1 MNDDNPSSAAEPR
14 PEPAAPAP
22 RRRRRPW
29 TGLAIALLL
38 LAVGGGIAWWIARP
52 GPAPG
57 GPGFGPGRFG
67 GPGAQP
73 VSVQAVQRR
82 DVRVIVDA
90 IGTLTASRTVVVQ
103 PQVGGVLQSLHF
115 TEGGPVRAG
124 QLLARIDPRAFEV
137 AVGQAEGTL
146 ARDSAQLDNA
156 RADLAR
162 YTDLVAKDAAPRQ
175 QLDTQHALVRQL
187 EGTVQVDGATLA
199 AARLQLSYTRVLAP
213 LSGRAGLRQ
222 VDVGNVVQPGSANG
236 LLSITATQPIS
247 LLFAVPSAHLPQ
259 IEARLRAGQPLEV
272 QAWDA
277 TGTTMLAEGRLT
289 TVDNAIDPGT
299 DTIRLKAS
307 FPNLDDRLF
316 PNQPVSVR
324 LRLDTLRGALAVP
337 PAAVL
342 RGAQG
347 FYVYVVGADDK
358 VTTRLVTP
366 GPVDGEW
373 MAVRGPLQPG
383 DRVVT
388 DGTDRLREGA
398 KVEVIAAD
406 PNQRAGAAPPPRAS
420 GPRGALP
427 PEVAARLKAMSP
439 EQRRAWF
446 EQRRAAGAS
455 APPR

>member
-1 MNDDNPSSAAEPR
+1 MNNDKPSQTAELR

-22 RRRRRPW
+22 RRRHRPW
-29 TGLAIALLL
+29 TGLAIALAL
-38 LAVGGGIAWWIARP
+38 LAVAAGIAWWIARP
-52 GPAPG
+52 GPASG

-67 GPGAQP
+67 GARAQP
-73 VSVQAVQRR
+73 VSVQSVQRR

-115 TEGGPVRAG
+115 TEGAKVRAG
-124 QLLARIDPRAFEV
+124 QLLAQIDPRAYDV
-137 AVGQAEGTL
+137 AVAQARGAL
-146 ARDSAQLDNA
+146 ARDGAQLDNA

-175 QLDTQHALVRQL
+175 QLDTQRALVHQL
-187 EGTVQVDGATLA
+187 EGTVQADAAGLA

-259 IEARLRAGQPLEV
+259 IEARLRAGRPLEV

-277 TGTTMLAEGRLT
+277 TGTTKLAEGRLT

-299 DTIRLKAS
+299 DTIRLKAT
-307 FPNLDDRLF
+307 FPNLDDALF

-324 LRLDTLRGALAVP
+324 LRLDTLRGTLAVP

-347 FYVYVVGADDK
+347 FYVYVVGADDR
-358 VTTRLVTP
+358 VGTRVVTP
-366 GPVDGEW
+366 GPTDGEW
-373 MAVRGPLQPG
+373 MAISGPVQPG
-383 DRVVT
+383 ERVVT

-398 KVEVIAAD
+398 KVEVVAAD
-406 PNQRAGAAPPPRAS
+406 PDQRAGAAAPPRAS
-420 GPRGALP
+420 GPRGVLP

-455 APPR
+455 AAAK